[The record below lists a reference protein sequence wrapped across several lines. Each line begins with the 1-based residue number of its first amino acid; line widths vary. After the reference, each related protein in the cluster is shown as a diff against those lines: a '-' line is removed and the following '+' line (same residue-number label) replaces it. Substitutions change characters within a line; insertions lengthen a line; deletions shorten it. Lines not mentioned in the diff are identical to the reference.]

1 MLFLDNPRKRRAHKR
16 KARAKVA
23 RRRKRRTPKSTRNTR
38 GQFMARRRR
47 RHRRHVARRP
57 RRRSV
62 TLSINRPRRRR
73 HHINPRRRHYR
84 RNPGMGSGIVGT
96 LKTGIINGLKVNIG
110 EAVQGRVAA
119 GIAKVLPLSGIAA
132 TAISELG
139 SAVAIALAARK
150 FAPAHA
156 TMVAAG
162 AFANAN
168 RHVITAI
175 SPTAGALLGDSGDM
189 YGAYPGGGLGAYV
202 GGGLGDSDASYIGGG
217 IPQGAGEA
225 QGSSDYGAYPGGGL
239 GESPMDMNYMI
250 Q

>member
-1 MLFLDNPRKRRAHKR
+1 MLFLDNPRKKRRKVR
-16 KARAKVA
+16 RARAKVA
-23 RRRKRRTPKSTRNTR
+23 RRRKRRTPNTTRNTR

-47 RHRRHVARRP
+47 RRHVRHSAPRR

-62 TLSINRPRRRR
+62 TLSINPPRRRRRR

-84 RNPGMGSGIVGT
+84 RNPGMGTGILGT
-96 LKTGIINGLKVNIG
+96 LKNGIINGLKVNIG
-110 EAVQGRVAA
+110 EAIQGRAAA

-156 TMVAAG
+156 GFISAG

-168 RHVITAI
+168 KHVIAAI
-175 SPTAGALLGDSGDM
+175 SPTAGAFL
-189 YGAYPGGGLGAYV
+189 GAYPGGGLGAYV
-202 GGGLGDSDASYIGGG
+202 GGGLGDADYIGGG
-217 IPQGAGEA
+217 IPEGAITEVPGYT
-225 QGSSDYGAYPGGGL
+225 GMGAYPGGGL
-239 GESPMDMNYMI
+239 GDGAMDTNYLI